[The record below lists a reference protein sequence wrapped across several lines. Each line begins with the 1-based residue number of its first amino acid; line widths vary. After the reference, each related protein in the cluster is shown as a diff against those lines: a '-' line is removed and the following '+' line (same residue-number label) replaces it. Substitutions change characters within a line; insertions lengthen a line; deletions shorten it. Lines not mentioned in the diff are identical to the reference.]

1 MRQRAEGPKAHGG
14 VNHAELAGLGL
25 TIGLATAGFAWG
37 GNWLDGRLGTTP
49 LFVLLGAF
57 LGFGGGCW
65 SMVSR
70 LLRGQRGG
78 WGQAS
83 GEDSERDE

>member
-1 MRQRAEGPKAHGG
+1 MREPSEGPGSGNG
-14 VNHAELAGLGL
+14 VNPAELAGMGITL
-25 TIGLATAGFAWG
+25 GLATAGFAWG
-37 GNWLDGRLGTTP
+37 GNWLDGRLGTSP

-70 LLRGQRGG
+70 LILSQRRV
-78 WGQAS
+78 S
-83 GEDSERDE
+83 GSSSAPDAEHDE